1 VRVLLDESVPRRL
14 STLISGQDVI
24 TVAEHGWSGM
34 RNGELLELASR
45 EFDVFVTV
53 DKNLPRQQDLSRF
66 PILVVILD
74 ANTNRL
80 EDLRPLVPQLT
91 RVLSELPALAGRVEP
106 ADGVVEMPIPELQ
119 LRSAERAVSGFC
131 E

>member
-14 STLISGQDVI
+14 STLISGQEVI
-24 TVAEHGWSGM
+24 TVVEHGWGGM

-91 RVLSELPALAGRVEP
+91 RVLSELPP
-106 ADGVVEMPIPELQ
+106 SPVVLSPRTE
-119 LRSAERAVSGFC
+119 
-131 E
+131 